1 MKKKLNDLTKF
12 NNNNRINNLIKLIKE
27 KKMKNLVK
35 KIKKM
40 ETMMLNSRNKHQ
52 PNQIIQ
58 QEKQLKMIVTG
69 RILNRMPMKNIREE
83 VQDRDSNQ
91 ERKIIQQ
98 ILKKLKR

>member
-1 MKKKLNDLTKF
+1 
-12 NNNNRINNLIKLIKE
+12 
-27 KKMKNLVK
+27 
-35 KIKKM
+35 
-40 ETMMLNSRNKHQ
+40 
-52 PNQIIQ
+52 
-58 QEKQLKMIVTG
+58 MIVTG